1 MKVSV
6 LDLPEEEGTSYLPFN
21 DATLPEAETVVR
33 ESFGDEVVPLLKKI
47 LRNPVCTE
55 LPSNECGD
63 IVCKNGEPVGFE
75 ALMPK
80 RLYLRGKPILGSV
93 ASTMG
98 IKNGESPL
106 VLLSLMKRNITR
118 RSDSSLWFANTANAT
133 SVKMNRKLGIKGRGP
148 ETWERIQYAVI
159 HPLAFAVMVVRRKLM
174 KCIAKQPEAV
184 TPIGNERVLRT
195 GELEIIRMAKI
206 DREAFDAFWGE
217 FLKANAGLVSSRTAA
232 EIEWM
237 FGDRVASGLDV
248 LLMARCEGRIVGF
261 TVVRSGVDAWWRIV
275 DLIALKNDAT
285 IIDALL
291 VGVKRFLKKRTK
303 AALLESRGFPSFATR
318 IIGKHLPHTRPAG
331 GNTFLWQFFDSEIE
345 KSAGDFVNDGKSW
358 FFGPYDG
365 DADL

>member
-1 MKVSV
+1 MKVCV

-21 DATLPEAETVVR
+21 DATLPEAEVVVR

-47 LRNPVCTE
+47 LQNPARAE
-55 LPSNECGD
+55 SPSNECGD
-63 IVCKNGEPVGFE
+63 IVCKNREPIGFE

-80 RLYLRGKPILGSV
+80 RLYLRGKPVFGSV

-106 VLLSLMKRNITR
+106 VLLSLMKRNIAK
-118 RSDSSLWFANTANAT
+118 RSGSCLWFANTANAT

-159 HPLAFAVMVVRRKLM
+159 NPLAFACMVVRRKLM
-174 KCIAKQPEAV
+174 KHTAKKPEAA
-184 TPIGNERVLRT
+184 TPIENERVLRT
-195 GELEIIRMAKI
+195 GELEIIRMANI
-206 DREAFDAFWGE
+206 DREAFDTFWGE
-217 FLKANAGLVSSRTAA
+217 YVKANAGLVSSRTAA

-237 FGDRVASGLDV
+237 FGDRLASGLDV
-248 LLMARCEGRIVGF
+248 ILAARRDGRIVGF
-261 TVVRSGVDAWWRIV
+261 TVARSGVDAWWRIA
-275 DLIALKNDAT
+275 DLIALRNDAT
-285 IIDALL
+285 IIGALL

-318 IIGKHLPHTRPAG
+318 TIGKHLPHTRPIG
-331 GNTFLWQFFDSEIE
+331 GNPFIWRFLDSEIE
-345 KSAGDFVNDGKSW
+345 ESAGDFMNDGKSW